1 MAARKHFIEKL
12 WLGNL
17 IINFVFRFC
26 KSSSSSISTDIPD
39 YTTAN
44 VKQVAK
50 DIQKKTANIVDQL
63 KYLRTAFS
71 YTSDFVSAFLE
82 VGNSLHALVGYLT
95 GKNSTLQLEASW
107 CITNLSA
114 NYDNDNIMQVVKATA
129 PYLITYLQSGSE
141 LIQDQSAL
149 ALGNMA
155 ADSDEVRELL
165 FQQGILYPL
174 MELSK
179 VNKVLLEIMWFQDGS
194 YPLMPV
200 GNRKFTATE
209 LKPRTIYVS
218 LIHFGHL
225 ETT

>member
-95 GKNSTLQLEASW
+95 GKNSALQLEASW

-129 PYLITYLQSGSE
+129 PYLIAYLQSGSE

-209 LKPRTIYVS
+209 LKPRTTYVS

>member
-1 MAARKHFIEKL
+1 MIRKLDVLTKL
-12 WLGNL
+12 RFSCEN
-17 IINFVFRFC
+17 ITFFVFRFC
-26 KSSSSSISTDIPD
+26 KISSSSISTDIPD

-71 YTSDFVSAFLE
+71 YTSDFVAAFLE

-114 NYDNDNIMQVVKATA
+114 NYDNSNIMQVVKATA

-165 FQQGILYPL
+165 FQQGILYPV

-179 VNKVLLEIMWFQDGS
+179 VNKLLLEIM
-194 YPLMPV
+194 
-200 GNRKFTATE
+200 
-209 LKPRTIYVS
+209 
-218 LIHFGHL
+218 
-225 ETT
+225 

>member
-1 MAARKHFIEKL
+1 MNFQPVQS
-12 WLGNL
+12 GNSTL
-17 IINFVFRFC
+17 FAFRFC
-26 KSSSSSISTDIPD
+26 KSSSSSVSTDVPD

-50 DIQKKTANIVDQL
+50 DIQKKTANIVDQM

-71 YTSDFVSAFLE
+71 YTSDFVRAFLE
-82 VGNSLHALVGYLT
+82 VSNSLHALVGYLT

-114 NYDNDNIMQVVKATA
+114 NYDNDNIIQVVKATA
-129 PYLITYLQSGSE
+129 PYLITYLQSGSN

-174 MELSK
+174 MELAK
-179 VNKVLLEIMWFQDGS
+179 VNKSFTQNYYDSSMKV
-194 YPLMPV
+194 YPLIPGSKKKV
-200 GNRKFTATE
+200 THA
-209 LKPRTIYVS
+209 
-218 LIHFGHL
+218 
-225 ETT
+225 